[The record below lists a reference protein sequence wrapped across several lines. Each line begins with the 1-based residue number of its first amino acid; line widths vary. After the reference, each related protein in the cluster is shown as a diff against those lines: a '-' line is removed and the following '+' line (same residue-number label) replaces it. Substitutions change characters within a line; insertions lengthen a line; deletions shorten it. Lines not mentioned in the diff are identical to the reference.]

1 MVKEY
6 EGNLNAN
13 IYTPMNAA
21 AQRVTD
27 SEKVSKSQMV
37 FNWFWDCRNHHERRA
52 NYATRDR

>member
-37 FNWFWDCRNHHERRA
+37 FN
-52 NYATRDR
+52 